1 MDSKVLTGRQLA
13 EIHAK
18 HKAAE
23 TPASRSERIARINR
37 EYRQGGS
44 LRLAATQSEAI
55 TVYSFYEGISRR
67 VLREEIVDSTAH
79 VFPALTTLPQAVAMS
94 YANGQVTIQHIK
106 GDAIIPHYDWVSA
119 EWEVNRGDEALIGQE
134 LLDYAQTITGQQ
146 IAKKEDLLLYA
157 GLDQALSL
165 ASSEDGFTDNNV
177 VTTNQYFQLN
187 DWVNGQRYLKA
198 KQTDPTNAIM
208 NAGDMYDLYRW
219 DISTAGLEVRD
230 AMSAGQKVTQFGGI
244 TILSGVTVPVGVMY
258 MTASQDQLGWFASRY
273 GLQMEDDPSGVSK
286 MKIRKIAS
294 ELISEVILN
303 YRGVYKVTK
312 SNVASA

>member
-1 MDSKVLTGRQLA
+1 MEKVLTGRQLA

-67 VLREEIVDSTAH
+67 VLREEIVDTTAH

-106 GDAIIPHYDWVSA
+106 GDGIIPHYDWVSA

-198 KQTDPTNAIM
+198 KQTDPANAIM
-208 NAGDMYDLYRW
+208 NSGDMYDLYRW

-244 TILSGVTVPVGVMY
+244 TILNGVTVPVGVMY
-258 MTASQDQLGWFASRY
+258 MTASQNQLGWFASRY